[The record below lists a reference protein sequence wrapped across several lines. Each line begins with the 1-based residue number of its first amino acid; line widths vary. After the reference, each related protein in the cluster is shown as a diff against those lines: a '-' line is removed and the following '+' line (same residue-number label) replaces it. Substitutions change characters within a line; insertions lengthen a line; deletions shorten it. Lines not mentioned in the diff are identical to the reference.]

1 MPQGDYLVMGDNRPI
16 SDDSRTWGFVPQ
28 SDLVGKVVLLYWPIS
43 GFKLINT
50 YPTVFANV
58 K

>member
-1 MPQGDYLVMGDNRPI
+1 VMGDNRPI